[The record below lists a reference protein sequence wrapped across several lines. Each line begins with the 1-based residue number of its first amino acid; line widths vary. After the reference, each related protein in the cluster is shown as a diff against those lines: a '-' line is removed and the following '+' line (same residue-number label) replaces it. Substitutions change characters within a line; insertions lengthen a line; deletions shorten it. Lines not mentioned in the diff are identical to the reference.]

1 VRTDPHTQELEAV
14 PATGSRIDRRR
25 ASVATF
31 ALAAALLASAV
42 ALGVVAVRGPAPP
55 QTLRDRVRS
64 VASTLRCPVCQ
75 DLSVADSPS
84 GLARQLRDSIAT
96 ELRAGRTPDQIRSQF
111 VAAYGQWILL
121 SPARRGLNLVAWIA
135 PALLLL
141 GGIGV
146 AVLAARRWTLAARAD
161 RAEPASEISPG
172 VTRADRELLDRAL
185 RDLPD
190 EPE

>member
-1 VRTDPHTQELEAV
+1 VRVHAHTRELEAV
-14 PATGSRIDRRR
+14 PVTGSRIERRG

-55 QTLRDRVRS
+55 QTLKDRVRA

-84 GLARQLRDSIAT
+84 GLARQLRDTIGS
-96 ELRAGRTPDQIRSQF
+96 ELRAGQTPDQIRGQF

-121 SPARRGLNLVAWIA
+121 SPPRRGLDLVAWIA
-135 PALLLL
+135 PALILL
-141 GGIGV
+141 GGLGV
-146 AVLAARRWTLAARAD
+146 AVLAARRWSLAE
-161 RAEPASEISPG
+161 RAEPAPETVPG
-172 VTRADRELLDRAL
+172 ITRAEHELLDRAL